1 MAVLKTPQIAP
12 SILSAD
18 FSQLG
23 NQVESVVD
31 AGCEI
36 LHIDVMDGHYVP
48 NLSFGPLLLN
58 AIRKITKV
66 ELEAH
71 LMISNPDE
79 FIEQF
84 VKSGAN
90 IILVHPS
97 TCKSVVDTLQRIQDL
112 GAKAGLV
119 VNPNEKFSMIT
130 PYLRYMDQLL
140 IMSVHPGFGGQFFI
154 PEVLNELPELLS
166 QLEESK
172 VVIEI
177 DGGIN
182 QTTLPKIKGLGI
194 DRFVAGSA
202 VFNQTASPGTNFL
215 NLKALL

>member
-23 NQVESVVD
+23 NQVHSVVE

-48 NLSFGPLLLN
+48 NLSFGPLLLK
-58 AIRKITKV
+58 ALRKITNL

-79 FIEQF
+79 YIEQF
-84 VKSGAN
+84 VKSGAT

-97 TCKSVVDTLQRIQDL
+97 TCKSVVDTLQRIKDL

-119 VNPNEKFSMIT
+119 VNPDEKMSMIT
-130 PYLRYMDQLL
+130 PYLSYMDQLL
-140 IMSVHPGFGGQFFI
+140 IMSVHPGFGGQLFI
-154 PEVLNELPELLS
+154 PEVLIDLPELLP
-166 QLEESK
+166 QLEESN
-172 VVIEI
+172 VIIEI

-182 QTTLPKIKGLGI
+182 QTTLPTIKGLGI

-202 VFNQTASPGTNFL
+202 IFNQAAPPNINFL
-215 NLKALL
+215 NLNALL